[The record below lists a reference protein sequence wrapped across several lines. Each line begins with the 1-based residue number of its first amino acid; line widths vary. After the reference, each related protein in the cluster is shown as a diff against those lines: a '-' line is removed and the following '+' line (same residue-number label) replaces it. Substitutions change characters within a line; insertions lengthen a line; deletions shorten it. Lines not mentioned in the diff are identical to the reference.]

1 MRITRRRIDFL
12 QKIKQLYEATNL
24 PVHYAR
30 VAELLGVS
38 KWSAYEM
45 LKTLEKEGFLVSQYE
60 VNRGEKF
67 PGRAMVLFAPTRL
80 ANAVLSGKTLEEK
93 APLKEWRQVKQ
104 RLLSLC
110 AELKKNNPREL
121 IEQLMVELPGLE
133 RPLIF
138 SAYMI
143 ALLIAQ
149 LQTLSE
155 KSLGLV
161 KNVVLGAAKAETG
174 LAMFAGAAV
183 GSMLKT
189 ATQLP
194 LLSQIVSHL
203 DRFQENLAELNQSEQ
218 VLLMDFLEESLEK
231 ATSW

>member
-1 MRITRRRIDFL
+1 MRITRRRLDFL

-45 LKTLEKEGFLVSQYE
+45 LKTLEKEGFLASQYE
-60 VNRGEKF
+60 VNQGEKF

-80 ANAVLSGKTLEEK
+80 AEAVLSGKTLEEK
-93 APLKEWRQVKQ
+93 VPVKEWRQVKE

-110 AELKKNNPREL
+110 EELKKNNPREL
-121 IEQLMVELPGLE
+121 IEQLMAELPGLE

-143 ALLIAQ
+143 AFLIAQ

-161 KNVVLGAAKAETG
+161 KSMVMNATKAETG
-174 LAMFAGAAV
+174 LAMFAGAAM

-189 ATQLP
+189 APQFP
-194 LLSQIVSHL
+194 LLSQMTGHL
-203 DRFQENLAELNQSEQ
+203 ARFQGNLAKLSQSEQ
-218 VLLMDFLEESLEK
+218 ALLMDFLEEMWEK
-231 ATSW
+231 AT

>member
-1 MRITRRRIDFL
+1 MRITRRRLDFL

-45 LKTLEKEGFLVSQYE
+45 LKTLEKEGFLASQYE
-60 VNRGEKF
+60 VNQGEKF

-80 ANAVLSGKTLEEK
+80 AEAVLSGKTLEEK
-93 APLKEWRQVKQ
+93 VPVKEWRQVKE

-110 AELKKNNPREL
+110 EELKKNNPREL
-121 IEQLMVELPGLE
+121 IEQLMAELPGLE

-143 ALLIAQ
+143 TLLIVL

-155 KSLGLV
+155 KSISLI
-161 KNVVLGAAKAETG
+161 KNVVMNAVKEEIG
-174 LAMFAGAAV
+174 LAIFAGAV
-183 GSMLKT
+183 LGSMMKT
-189 ATQLP
+189 ATQFP
-194 LLSQIVSHL
+194 LLSQIVSYMG
-203 DRFQENLAELNQSEQ
+203 RFQINLAELNKSEQ
-218 VLLMDFLEESLEK
+218 ALLMDFLEKGLEK
-231 ATSW
+231 AT